1 MWVNAY
7 GASTYAARQGLI
19 SAGADD
25 NSFLIF
31 SSLMDSKSLFLTA
44 NADTVYFIGN
54 VDLTK
59 GPMVLETP
67 PMAFGT
73 IDDMWFC
80 WVIDFGMPG
89 PDRGEGGRFLLLPP
103 GYEGDLPESG
113 FHVARSR
120 TTRVLILGR
129 SFLENNDP
137 KPTVERIK
145 KTLKLYRYTPG
156 GFGTSIAT
164 LLEGKVRPGRI
175 TEPPPTKFVEA
186 SGKVFNTRFRPQTLR
201 TTNS

>member
-73 IDDMWFC
+73 IAAQKGLTLTDTVLMNALVFA
-80 WVIDFGMPG
+80 GAG
-89 PDRGEGGRFLLLPP
+89 DR
-103 GYEGDLPESG
+103 
-113 FHVARSR
+113 
-120 TTRVLILGR
+120 
-129 SFLENNDP
+129 
-137 KPTVERIK
+137 
-145 KTLKLYRYTPG
+145 
-156 GFGTSIAT
+156 
-164 LLEGKVRPGRI
+164 
-175 TEPPPTKFVEA
+175 
-186 SGKVFNTRFRPQTLR
+186 
-201 TTNS
+201 